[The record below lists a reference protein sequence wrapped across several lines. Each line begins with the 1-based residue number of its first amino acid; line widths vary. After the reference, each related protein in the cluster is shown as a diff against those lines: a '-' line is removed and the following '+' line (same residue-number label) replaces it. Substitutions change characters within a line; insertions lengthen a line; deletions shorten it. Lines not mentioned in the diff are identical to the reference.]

1 MSENMTENVVE
12 EKINT
17 IAIKNLLRNV
27 NVIQNKYDDIAVITG
42 EKFNIFSVMRAESD
56 EVRTH
61 SRVIAEFLNPKGKHS
76 QGSIFLKLFFDEI
89 EFLEDIKEY
98 FDFDNAKIL
107 VEEHIGPI
115 NADYSKG
122 GFIDI
127 VVKDSKHQVLI
138 ENKIYAG
145 DQKGQLLRYKN
156 NYPNCKLIYL
166 TLDGKKPSQY
176 SYKIGNEKGIEL
188 EEINLTSYRI
198 NIKNWVEK
206 CIEKT
211 NAQPII
217 KETLV
222 QYLNLIKKLTN
233 QTTNKKM
240 STEIQDLILDNFSA
254 AEQIVRDFDAV
265 KFKIC
270 GSIRANI
277 INELKSKLSSKYEI
291 TDQGSKVGDKNSK
304 IWIEPTEYI
313 GNSLLFGIESFSGR
327 GANGTELFYG
337 ILDLHAKN
345 KGFFAKFPEFNQ
357 NGWWREKKYFQ
368 DFENFKV
375 DFSDSNFI
383 SFLGKN
389 VNKKNELVTVLSE
402 QIISYIESRE
412 NNFIEI
418 HEEINGSK

>member
-1 MSENMTENVVE
+1 MNEKVIEENTNR
-12 EKINT
+12 T
-17 IAIKNLLRNV
+17 DIKNLLEKV
-27 NVIQNKYDDIAVITG
+27 KVIQTKYDNIAVTTG

-76 QGSIFLKLFFDEI
+76 QGSVFLKLFFDEV
-89 EFLEDIKEY
+89 ESLEDIRDF
-98 FDFDNAKIL
+98 FDFDHAKVL
-107 VEEHIGPI
+107 VEEHIGSI
-115 NADYSKG
+115 NKDYSTG

-127 VVKDSKHQVLI
+127 VIKDSKHQVVI
-138 ENKIYAG
+138 ENKIFAG

-156 NYPNCKLIYL
+156 KYPNCKLIYL

-176 SYKIGNEKGIEL
+176 SYKIGNEKDIDL
-188 EEINLTSYRI
+188 AEINLSSYRI

-217 KETLV
+217 KQTLV

-254 AEQIVRDFDAV
+254 AEQIVKDFDTV
-265 KFKIC
+265 KYKIC

-277 INELKSKLSSKYEI
+277 INELQSILSSKYEI
-291 TDQGSKVGDKNSK
+291 TDQGSRVGDKNSK
-304 IWIEPTEYI
+304 IWIEPKEYL
-313 GNSLLFGIESFSGR
+313 GNSLLFGVESFSGS

-337 ILDLHAKN
+337 ILDLQAKN

-383 SFLGKN
+383 SYLGKN
-389 VNKKNELVTVLSE
+389 VNKKDELVTVLSE

-412 NNFIEI
+412 VNFMEI